1 MDAAQG
7 RDPEDFEW
15 QKQAR
20 FYWRHDF
27 DHAQTS
33 IADVDFKYMNAYL
46 GVKEP
51 RRKGSSTGGS
61 LKKLL
66 SFVLLESIAC
76 DFERRAVV
84 IFILVSMHSF

>member
-33 IADVDFKYMNAYL
+33 IADVDFKYL

-51 RRKGSSTGGS
+51 RGLRQEGFSQK
-61 LKKLL
+61 
-66 SFVLLESIAC
+66 AC
-76 DFERRAVV
+76 EFCAA
-84 IFILVSMHSF
+84 